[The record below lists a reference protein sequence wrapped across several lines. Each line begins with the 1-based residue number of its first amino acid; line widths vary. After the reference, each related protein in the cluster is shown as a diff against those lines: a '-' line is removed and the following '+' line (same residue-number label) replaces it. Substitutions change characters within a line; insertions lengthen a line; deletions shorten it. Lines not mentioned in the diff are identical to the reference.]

1 MKTLTVSLIVCT
13 LIALTR
19 AAALPYEENEHG
31 TMDPMIIVEP
41 FPFMMT
47 MTPPPPPPPLP
58 EITIALPETTLPYE
72 ENEHGTMDPMIIVDP
87 FPFMTTPPP
96 PPPPET
102 TTALPETREHRVVKR
117 STSCPCGWTEYYDR
131 CFFYVSKAM
140 SWADAQK
147 NCETM
152 NSNLASVHSDEEY
165 QLIQK
170 VVLVAS
176 HGSGPTWIG
185 GSDAQKEKLWFWIDG
200 TTFKYENWCEGQPDD
215 FQGAQDCALMNF
227 AANKCWD
234 DGSCEAALPSVCAK
248 KI

>member
-1 MKTLTVSLIVCT
+1 LSLAQRLET
-13 LIALTR
+13 ASLALSKGNNNST
-19 AAALPYEENEHG
+19 NQCFSSG
-31 TMDPMIIVEP
+31 
-41 FPFMMT
+41 
-47 MTPPPPPPPLP
+47 
-58 EITIALPETTLPYE
+58 
-72 ENEHGTMDPMIIVDP
+72 
-87 FPFMTTPPP
+87 
-96 PPPPET
+96 
-102 TTALPETREHRVVKR
+102 EHRVVKR

-234 DGSCEAALPSVCAK
+234 DGNCEAALPSVCAK

>member
-1 MKTLTVSLIVCT
+1 MASVPVVVPMLSSSLLSAPSWQKTLTVSLIVCT
-13 LIALTR
+13 LITLTR
-19 AAALPYEENEHG
+19 AAA
-31 TMDPMIIVEP
+31 
-41 FPFMMT
+41 
-47 MTPPPPPPPLP
+47 
-58 EITIALPETTLPYE
+58 LPYE

-87 FPFMTTPPP
+87 FPFMTTTPPP
-96 PPPPET
+96 PPLPET
-102 TTALPETREHRVVKR
+102 TTALPET
-117 STSCPCGWTEYYDR
+117 T
-131 CFFYVSKAM
+131 M

-215 FQGAQDCALMNF
+215 FKILHTGRLKLPAET
-227 AANKCWD
+227 AA
-234 DGSCEAALPSVCAK
+234 G
-248 KI
+248 

>member
-13 LIALTR
+13 LMALTR

-58 EITIALPETTLPYE
+58 EITI
-72 ENEHGTMDPMIIVDP
+72 
-87 FPFMTTPPP
+87 
-96 PPPPET
+96 
-102 TTALPETREHRVVKR
+102 ALPETREHRVVKR

-170 VVLVAS
+170 VVLVGS

-185 GSDAQKEKLWFWIDG
+185 GSDAQKEKFWFWIDG

-215 FQGAQDCALMNF
+215 YHGAQDCALMNF